1 MYRII
6 QPLNNNVAL
15 VKNEPHKEAIV
26 TGLGIAFQKKKGD
39 IVAENKIEKVFQ
51 LRSEESK
58 ENFLSLLKGVP
69 LDFIT
74 VTYGVIDSLTKKYHY
89 PVQEYLYVTLTD
101 HIYCSYKSIKKDNYL
116 HNELP
121 DISNKYQTEYKM
133 ATEALEIFRSSLLEE
148 YPDDELGRIAL
159 HFINAKGVSATETT
173 DKLKKEKDIVSLI
186 EAELKKNG
194 IRRTSQNSMFY
205 DRFMTHLNYFLDY
218 LDRSLDNPKS
228 LLDME
233 EQVKLAYPEAYTI
246 GSAIYDIIARETGVE
261 LYRSERFYL
270 VIHIQ
275 RLL

>member
-15 VKNEPHKEAIV
+15 VKSEPHKEAIV

-39 IVAENKIEKVFQ
+39 IVSENKIEKVFQ

-101 HIYCSYKSIKKDNYL
+101 HIYCSYKAIKKDNYL

-133 ATEALEIFRSSLLEE
+133 AAEALEIFRSSLLEE

-186 EAELKKNG
+186 ESELRKNG

>member
-101 HIYCSYKSIKKDNYL
+101 HIYCSYKAIKKDNYL

-121 DISNKYQTEYKM
+121 DISNKYQIEYKM
-133 ATEALEIFRSSLLEE
+133 AAEALEIFRSSLLEE

-186 EAELKKNG
+186 EAELRKNG

>member
-1 MYRII
+1 MYRVI
-6 QPLNNNVAL
+6 QALNNNVAL
-15 VKNEPHKEAIV
+15 VKNEHNKEAIV
-26 TGLGIAFQKKKGD
+26 TGLGLAFQKKKGE
-39 IVAENKIEKVFQ
+39 VVVESKIEKVFQ

-74 VTYGVIDSLTKKYHY
+74 VTYDVINRLTKQYHY

-101 HIYCSYKSIKKDNYL
+101 HIYCSYKAIKKNTYL
-116 HNELP
+116 NNELP

-133 ATEALEIFRSSLLEE
+133 AQEALESFRSCLLEE
-148 YPDDELGRIAL
+148 FPDNEIGRIAL
-159 HFINAKGVSATETT
+159 HFINAKGVPVTETT
-173 DKLKKEKDIVSLI
+173 DKLEKEKGIFNLI
-186 EAELKKNG
+186 ELELRKNG
-194 IRRTSQNSMFY
+194 IRRTNQNSIFY

-218 LDRSLDNPKS
+218 LDRSLEEHKP

-233 EQVKLAYPEAYTI
+233 EQLKIAYPEAYAI
-246 GSAIYDIIARETGVE
+246 GSSIYDIVACETGVK